1 MNGDQFRCV
10 ETSATGNATTSAG
23 TLVVETPLT
32 VATLAGLAG
41 TNGSTDGSGSVARF
55 AGLSDV
61 AVDSTG
67 NLYVADTGNHTVRK
81 ISPTGIVT
89 TLAGRAGVSG
99 SSDGAGS
106 ATFNRPTGVAVD
118 AGGNVYVADT
128 NNNEI
133 RKVTAAGIVSTLAGL
148 AGVSGGNDGTGSA
161 ASFNGPSGIVADAT
175 GNLYVADT
183 LNHTIREVT
192 PSGVVTTIAG
202 LAGVSGFV
210 DATGSAARF
219 HGPQGLALDA
229 AGSLYVADTNNNAVR
244 KVVTSN
250 GAVATLAGQAGVVGN
265 ADGTNSQ
272 AQFYY
277 PSGIAVDATGNL
289 YVVDTDNHTLR
300 QITPL
305 GAVST
310 PAGLAGSSGVA
321 DGVGSLARFDFP
333 TGVAVDGAGDVY
345 IADTNNETVRVAF
358 TPVAPVI
365 TQQPQSQTVN
375 AGGSVQF
382 SVIATGRPAVTY
394 QWYLGSTAIN
404 GATSSTYSLSDAQ
417 LANAGGYSVVVANS
431 AGSTTS
437 NTANLT
443 VSQPTPTT
451 TIPQGGSGGGGAPSD
466 WFCGALAVLGLARL
480 AVRKRW
486 CG

>member
-1 MNGDQFRCV
+1 MNGYQFHCV
-10 ETSATGNATTSAG
+10 ETNAGGITTTSAG

-41 TNGSTDGSGSVARF
+41 TSGNSDGAGSVARF

-61 AVDSTG
+61 AVDSAG
-67 NLYVADTGNHTVRK
+67 NLYVADSENNTLRK
-81 ISPTGIVT
+81 VTPTGIVT

-106 ATFNRPTGVAVD
+106 ATFNRPTGIAVD

-133 RKVTAAGIVSTLAGL
+133 RKVTAAGAVSTLAGL

-161 ASFNGPSGIVADAT
+161 ASFYGPSGIVADPT

-219 HGPQGLALDA
+219 HGPQGLALSA
-229 AGSLYVADTNNNAVR
+229 LGGLFVADTNNNAIR
-244 KVVTSN
+244 EIVTSN
-250 GAVATLAGQAGVVGN
+250 GAVTTLAGQAGVVGN

-277 PSGIAVDATGNL
+277 PSGIAVDSIGNL
-289 YVVDTDNHTLR
+289 YVADTDNHSLR
-300 QITPL
+300 EITPL

-310 PAGLAGSSGVA
+310 LAGLAGSSGSA
-321 DGVGSLARFDFP
+321 DGVGSLARFNFP

-345 IADTNNETVRVAF
+345 VADTNNDTVRVAF
-358 TPVAPVI
+358 APVAPVI
-365 TQQPQSQTVN
+365 TQQPQSQTVT

-382 SVIATGRPAVTY
+382 PVNATGRPAVTY
-394 QWYLGSTAIN
+394 QWYFGSTAIN
-404 GATSSTYSLSDAQ
+404 GATGSTYTVSNAQ
-417 LANAGGYSVVVANS
+417 SANAGGYSVVVTNS
-431 AGSTTS
+431 VGSTTS
-437 NTANLT
+437 DTADLT
-443 VSQPTPTT
+443 VSESTPIS
-451 TIPQGGSGGGGAPSD
+451 TIPQGGGGGGGAPSE
-466 WFCGALAVLGLARL
+466 WFCGALLAL
-480 AVRKRW
+480 AAARAFQRRKQ
-486 CG
+486 